1 MILRGTADD
10 WYVFPFLLA
19 FAAVACAALYWRGFV
34 QWLMGI
40 RGRDWPVVSAVIDIV
55 SVVEQRQAT
64 GRGDIVTYLAS
75 LTYFYRN
82 PELQTGDYTR
92 LFDQDEEADA
102 QAWAASYKGST
113 VNVHVDPHDPTR
125 SVLRKED
132 LETAQSGGANG
143 SSSD

>member
-1 MILRGTADD
+1 MKLILRGTADD
-10 WYVFPFLLA
+10 WYVVPYMVA
-19 FAAVACAALYWRGFV
+19 GVAVIYAMLYWRTFV
-34 QWLMGI
+34 QWLAGI

-92 LFDQDEEADA
+92 QFDQDEEADA
-102 QAWAASYKGST
+102 QAWAASYKGAT
-113 VNVHVDPHDPTR
+113 VKVHVDPRNPTR

-132 LETAQSGGANG
+132 LETT
-143 SSSD
+143 